1 MIGAGYALARPVLL
15 RMDAERAHALT
26 LALLRTLPLAGGAS
40 DHPSLAVTAFGLSFP
55 NRVGLA
61 AGFDKNAEVVDPLLR
76 LGFGFVE
83 VGSLT
88 PRPQAG
94 NPRPRLFRLTED
106 EALVNR
112 LGFNN
117 VGHAAAL
124 ARLRARRPRGIVG
137 VNTGANKDSE
147 DKAADYAAGIAAF
160 AGVADYFTLN
170 VSSPNTPGL
179 RDLQKRDALDDL
191 LARVVAARDEAS
203 RDHPR
208 RPLLLKIA
216 PDLSL
221 PELDDVVAVA
231 LSRGID
237 GLVVGNTT
245 LSRPATLKG
254 AAEAKEAG
262 GLSGAPLLDL
272 STRMLRETAARV
284 EGRIPLVGVGG
295 ITSAASARAKID
307 AGATLVQLYTGLVFK
322 GPGLI
327 EEIKRGLARTG

>member
-1 MIGAGYALARPVLL
+1 MIGGLYALARPALF

-26 LALLRTLPLAGGAS
+26 LAILRTLPLAAGAV
-40 DHPSLAVTAFGLSFP
+40 DAPSLAVTAFGLRFP
-55 NRVGLA
+55 NAVGLA
-61 AGFDKNAEVVDPLLR
+61 AGFDKNAEAVDAMLA

-94 NPRPRLFRLTED
+94 NPRPRLFRLPRD
-106 EALVNR
+106 GAIVNR

-117 VGHAAAL
+117 EGHAAAVD
-124 ARLRARRPRGIVG
+124 RLRARRGSGIVG
-137 VNTGANKDSE
+137 VNIGANKDSE
-147 DKAADYAAGIAAF
+147 DRAADYAAGIAAF

-191 LARVVAARDEAS
+191 LARVVAAREEAS
-203 RDHPR
+203 RDRPR
-208 RPLLLKIA
+208 RPLLLKVA
-216 PDLSL
+216 PDLTL
-221 PELDDVVAVA
+221 PELDDVVTVA
-231 LSRGID
+231 LSRGVD

-245 LSRPATLKG
+245 LARPATLNDT
-254 AAEAKEAG
+254 ATAKEAG
-262 GLSGAPLLDL
+262 GLSGAPLFEL

-284 EGRIPLVGVGG
+284 EGRVPLVGVGG
-295 ITSAASARAKID
+295 ITSAATARAKLA
-307 AGATLVQLYTGLVFK
+307 AGATLVQLYSGLVFQ

-327 EEIKRGLARTG
+327 GEIKRGLAGPS